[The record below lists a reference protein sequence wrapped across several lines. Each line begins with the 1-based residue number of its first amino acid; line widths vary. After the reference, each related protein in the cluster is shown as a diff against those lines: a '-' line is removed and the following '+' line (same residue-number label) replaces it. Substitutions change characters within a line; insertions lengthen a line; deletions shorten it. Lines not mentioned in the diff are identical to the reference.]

1 MAKTRLT
8 KKLRKKENDSEE
20 DIKDQPEE
28 DKKSKRSRAQKK
40 KATSIQKEKEE
51 PEENISELLK
61 PELAAEEKNE
71 ENQMEEEYMD
81 INSPNVLKEEDKEE
95 EVAEKKK
102 NVKKHFVFKK
112 DVNVKKVIT
121 LRRMN
126 GGLYAYVEY
135 TEKNKKKQKELQYG
149 FIDTKEFVK
158 SEPQILLQFYES
170 VLEIE
175 P

>member
-8 KKLRKKENDSEE
+8 KKLLQKENDTEE

-28 DKKSKRSRAQKK
+28 EKKSKRPRAQKK
-40 KATSIQKEKEE
+40 KSTSTKKEKQE
-51 PEENISELLK
+51 PEEDLNELLK

-71 ENQMEEEYMD
+71 EDQIEEEFLD
-81 INSPNVLKEEDKEE
+81 INGAKVLKEEEKEE
-95 EVAEKKK
+95 EVAGKK
-102 NVKKHFVFKK
+102 NVKKHIVFKK

-121 LRRMN
+121 LKRMN

-158 SEPQILLQFYES
+158 SDPQILLEFYES